1 MEYQQS
7 YEIASRKKIPKQMTL
22 TAKKQHK
29 QTQTKDY
36 PFYLLSS

>member
-22 TAKKQHK
+22 TAKRKHANTNQG
-29 QTQTKDY
+29 
-36 PFYLLSS
+36 LSILFAI